1 MAPRVSVLMP
11 CRNAADTLDGAVAS
25 LTAQTFDDFEIV
37 AVDDGSDDRTPAML
51 AAWSSRDRRVRTVA
65 TPADGIVPALDTAAR
80 HARGAYLARMDA
92 DDLAAPH
99 RLERQVAF
107 LDEHPELAACGSQ
120 VRYFPDS
127 IVRDGA
133 RRYETWI
140 NGVLEPDEIER
151 DLFVECPIPHPTLV
165 IHRSVFEDVGG
176 YRDAGWP
183 EDYDLILRLWDAGH
197 RLGKVPEVLLDW
209 REHANRLSRSDTRYD
224 EDAFRRCK
232 VHFLGRR
239 IANRPVVVWGAGPT
253 GKAFARALLDQGHD
267 LAAFVDLDRRKIGQ
281 EIHGAPVIAPPGVV
295 EYRHAYVLAAVG
307 SPGGRAEVRE
317 ALHTFGFTEPDDCCA
332 VA

>member
-165 IHRSVFEDVGG
+165 VRRGVFEEVGG

-183 EDYDLILRLWDAGH
+183 EDYDLILRLWEAGH
-197 RLGKVPEVLLDW
+197 RVGKVPEVLLDW
-209 REHANRLSRSDTRYD
+209 REHPNRLSRSDARYD

-239 IANRPVVVWGAGPT
+239 IAGRPVVVWGAGPT
-253 GKAFARALLDQGHD
+253 GKAFARVLQDHGHA

-281 EIHGAPVIAPPGVV
+281 EIYGAPVIAPADVV
-295 EYRHAYVLAAVG
+295 AYRHAYVLAAVG
-307 SPGGRAEVRE
+307 SDEGRGEIRN
-317 ALHTFGFTEPDDCCA
+317 ALHSFGFAEPEECCA